1 MARASS
7 IFLLKR
13 KDLRDE
19 KHKYRYDVVPVDILK
34 AALHKT
40 GKPKRRALEMGGK
53 LINIVKYTSTYQS
66 KALLL
71 LFRMVITGAMIDDHI
86 VVVFTLE

>member
-1 MARASS
+1 MSDGSLSS
-7 IFLLKR
+7 VLLT
-13 KDLRDE
+13 
-19 KHKYRYDVVPVDILK
+19 VVLC
-34 AALHKT
+34 KT
-40 GKPKRRALEMGGK
+40 GKPKRRAVEMGGK
-53 LINIVKYTSTYQS
+53 LINIVKYSSTYQS